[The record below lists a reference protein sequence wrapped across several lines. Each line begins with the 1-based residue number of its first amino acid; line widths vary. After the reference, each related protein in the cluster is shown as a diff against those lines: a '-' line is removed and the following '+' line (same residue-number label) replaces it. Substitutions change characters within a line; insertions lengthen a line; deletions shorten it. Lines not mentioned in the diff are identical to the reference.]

1 MHSTSSCT
9 AWTGLLWRRVSC
21 LRCRETWSKEA
32 SDWRR
37 KTSDRNVMA
46 PTGLQLSA
54 SRAAGLSR
62 SQGHERGAFIS
73 EMQILARCLQNLR
86 VLQ

>member
-1 MHSTSSCT
+1 
-9 AWTGLLWRRVSC
+9 
-21 LRCRETWSKEA
+21 
-32 SDWRR
+32 
-37 KTSDRNVMA
+37 MA

-62 SQGHERGAFIS
+62 SQGQERGAFIS